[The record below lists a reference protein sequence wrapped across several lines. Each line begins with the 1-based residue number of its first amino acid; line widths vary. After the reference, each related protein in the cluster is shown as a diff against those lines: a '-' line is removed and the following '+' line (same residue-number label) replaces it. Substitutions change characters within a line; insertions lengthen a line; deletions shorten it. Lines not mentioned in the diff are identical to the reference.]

1 MKIFV
6 GGLLYDTQEEAVK
19 EQFEKYGTVDSVIL
33 VADRKPGFNK
43 GFGYV
48 EMPDE
53 EQATKAITELN
64 GSEINGKKITVSIAD
79 NKVRPERKDNGNRN
93 YKRW

>member
-1 MKIFV
+1 MKIFI
-6 GGLLYDTQEEAVK
+6 GGLLYDTQEDAVR
-19 EQFEKYGTVDSVIL
+19 EQFEKYGTVESINL

-53 EQATKAITELN
+53 EQATKAIAELN
-64 GSEINGKKITVSIAD
+64 GTEINGKKITVSVAD
-79 NKVRPERKDNGNRN
+79 NKVREEKKDYGNRSN
-93 YKRW
+93 KRW